1 MKTLGL
7 IGGTTWVS
15 TIDYYRII
23 NQQIN
28 EKLGGLNSAKILLYS
43 VNFAN
48 SILLPTRMSGEK
60 LPKSSLKLPKLL
72 NGPEPIV

>member
-1 MKTLGL
+1 MMYRLLLFIPAYIHTPVYDLTVINYIRKVLKKLKFLYIFFHRICKMKTLGL

-28 EKLGGLNSAKILLYS
+28 EKLG
-43 VNFAN
+43 
-48 SILLPTRMSGEK
+48 
-60 LPKSSLKLPKLL
+60 
-72 NGPEPIV
+72 